1 MFCFPAGIL
10 FLSPKMWFD
19 DSEILNRMQSISARQ
34 IGESLL
40 CVGRIQNRTQIKR
53 VKEFA
58 LMEEKSNQRG
68 VSALTSDCID
78 KRCQIGGCCV
88 EFDLNSSEFRCWYTY
103 FASTHKYPAPRRTC
117 KVVCLPVEIHPLQ
130 CVYGTDADMIKA
142 VDAVGALANLQSRWV
157 KWMFYYLRWRQGKQ
171 ILCAPKTLP
180 AYERQALKMFNWM
193 FESWLPAREH
203 MLHDHAVD
211 RLALPIFSSPP
222 FRSAT
227 DPSG

>member
-1 MFCFPAGIL
+1 MYLKHRKRCSAFLLEFYSYLPKCDLTIL
-10 FLSPKMWFD
+10 KYLIECSRYQLGRLAKV
-19 DSEILNRMQSISARQ
+19 
-34 IGESLL
+34 LL

-53 VKEFA
+53 VNEFA
-58 LMEEKSNQRG
+58 LMEEKSNRRG

-130 CVYGTDADMIKA
+130 CVYGMDADMIKA

-157 KWMFYYLRWRQGKQ
+157 KWMFYYLR
-171 ILCAPKTLP
+171 
-180 AYERQALKMFNWM
+180 
-193 FESWLPAREH
+193 
-203 MLHDHAVD
+203 
-211 RLALPIFSSPP
+211 
-222 FRSAT
+222 
-227 DPSG
+227 